1 MADTPQL
8 PRTSPG
14 RERTVDYI
22 ARLTDEQLTEY
33 QRQLQHIVDT
43 ASDKVPPK
51 NVYQSAAYRR
61 YRHRMTIQK
70 IDDERRERHHRNQTD
85 AATPA
90 RVMRCT

>member
-14 RERTVDYI
+14 GERTVVYI

-33 QRQLQHIVDT
+33 RRQLQHSVDT
-43 ASDKVPPK
+43 ASNEAPPK
-51 NVYQSAAYRR
+51 NVCQSASYRR

-70 IDDERRERHHRNQTD
+70 IDYERGERRKRDQTGG
-85 AATPA
+85 AS
-90 RVMRCT
+90 

>member
-14 RERTVDYI
+14 GERTPVYI

-33 QRQLQHIVDT
+33 RRQLQHSVNT

-51 NVYQSAAYRR
+51 NVYRSAAYRQ
-61 YRHRMTIQK
+61 YRLRMTIQK
-70 IDDERRERHHRNQTD
+70 IDDERRERDHLNKLED
-85 AATPA
+85 ES
-90 RVMRCT
+90 